1 MLSSL
6 KCEIN
11 TNIMNDPN
19 SKDFLEDLS
28 NLSDELKHP
37 SDKDS
42 KIDEINVDDLL
53 DDPLDDPIVKQEYE
67 SLPVITKQEDQQLVV
82 AEKPEI
88 PPSNSNSED
97 IHNYILKQCQ
107 DIIMQ
112 GKSTLEQLQDTVVNT
127 CDGKAING
135 YATLVASL
143 SKVLDTANSIGMEK
157 SRIKSSIDMENLKH
171 QHKTQQKASENPGTQ
186 NTVNI
191 IAGREE
197 VMKMLNKMSAQEIE
211 AT

>member
-1 MLSSL
+1 
-6 KCEIN
+6 
-11 TNIMNDPN
+11 MNDPN

-28 NLSDELKHP
+28 NLSDELKH
-37 SDKDS
+37 STNKES

-53 DDPLDDPIVKQEYE
+53 DDPLDDTATIQETENLPIKKEE
-67 SLPVITKQEDQQLVV
+67 TKQDLII
-82 AEKPEI
+82 AEQPEI
-88 PPSNSNSED
+88 PSTNSDSED

-107 DIIMQ
+107 DIISQ

-157 SRIKSSIDMENLKH
+157 SRIKSAIDMENLKH
-171 QHKTQQKASENPGTQ
+171 QHKNQQKASETPGTQ

-197 VMKMLNKMSAQEIE
+197 VMKMLNKMSNSEIS
-211 AT
+211 AN

>member
-1 MLSSL
+1 
-6 KCEIN
+6 
-11 TNIMNDPN
+11 MNDSN
-19 SKDFLEDLS
+19 SSDFLEDLS
-28 NLSDELKHP
+28 NLSNELKH
-37 SDKDS
+37 STNKKS
-42 KIDEINVDDLL
+42 KIDEIDVDDLL
-53 DDPLDDPIVKQEYE
+53 DDTFEPIAPVQETNA
-67 SLPVITKQEDQQLVV
+67 LQTKEENQELAV
-82 AEKPEI
+82 AATTQSDI
-88 PPSNSNSED
+88 PSSNSSSDD

-107 DIIMQ
+107 DIIAQ
-112 GKSTLEQLQDTVVNT
+112 GKSTLEQLQDTVINT

-171 QHKTQQKASENPGTQ
+171 QHKTQQRTTESPGTQ

-197 VMKMLNKMSAQEIE
+197 VMKMINKMSEQGVPSG
-211 AT
+211 

>member
-11 TNIMNDPN
+11 TNIMNDLN

-88 PPSNSNSED
+88 PASNSDSED